1 MAVAAEAMPRPQW
14 MKNADVLVAIG
25 IITIVIMMIIP
36 VPPFLLD
43 ILLSLNIMVAVVVIL
58 TTIYLVK
65 AIEFAVFPSL
75 LLVATVY
82 RLGLNVSTTRMILL
96 GRGEEIGLIKAFGTF
111 VVAGNYVVGV
121 VIFLI
126 LVLIQFLVI
135 VKGTTRVSEV
145 AARFTLDAMPGKQM
159 AIDADLNAGLI
170 TEKEAIARRQEIR
183 READFY
189 GAMDG
194 AAKFVQGD
202 VIAGLIIT
210 VVNIAGGFII
220 GAWMLGMSI
229 GDAARTFTLLTV
241 GDGLVSQIPALLISV
256 ATGLIVT
263 RAASESN
270 LGEDLISQLMNRPR
284 VLWITA
290 GTLAFLAFTPLPTFP
305 LLSLAIGAGAMAYLM
320 GREARV
326 GKEVLEKE
334 KKKEEADRARK
345 PESVI
350 SLLKPDPMELSIG
363 YSLIP
368 LVDPE
373 QGGDLLER
381 VTMIRRQCALDMGI
395 VVPPIRIRDNM
406 QLKPNVYSILIKGV
420 EVAGGEIKVDHYL
433 AMNPGTVTKELKGEE
448 TIEPAFG
455 LPAIWITEGQREQAE
470 MAGYTVVDPPSIV
483 ATHLTEVIK
492 RNASQLLGRQETQ
505 ELLNNI
511 KESYPALVDELV
523 PSVLPLGE
531 VQKVL
536 HNLLDE
542 GISIRDLVTILET
555 LADYASKTKDTD
567 TLTEYVRMGLNRQ
580 ICNRY
585 KTPERTL
592 PVITLDPKIEE
603 MISQSIQE
611 TREGPQIVL
620 KPAIIQQIIASL
632 SGEIKKAA
640 AIRYEVILL
649 CSPQV
654 RRHVR
659 EMTKR
664 VAPNLIVLSYAE
676 VSPDVEVEYIGMVK
690 I

>member
-1 MAVAAEAMPRPQW
+1 MAVAAEAMPRPDW

-25 IITIVIMMIIP
+25 IITIVFMMIIP
-36 VPPFLLD
+36 IPPFLLD
-43 ILLSLNIMVAVVVIL
+43 ILISLNIMIAVMVIL

-75 LLVATVY
+75 LLVSTVF
-82 RLGLNVSTTRMILL
+82 RLGLNVSTTRLILL
-96 GRGEEIGLIKAFGTF
+96 GRGEEISLVKAFGTF

-170 TEKEAIARRQEIR
+170 TEKEAIVRRSEIR

-210 VVNIAGGFII
+210 VVNILGGFII
-220 GAWMLGMSI
+220 GSWMLGMPVA
-229 GDAARTFTLLTV
+229 DAARSFTLLTV
-241 GDGLVSQIPALLISV
+241 GDGLVTQIPAFLISV

-263 RAASESN
+263 RAASEAN
-270 LGEDLISQLMNRPR
+270 LGADLTSQLLNRPK
-284 VLWITA
+284 VLWISA

-305 LLSLAIGAGAMAYLM
+305 LLSLAIGAGFLAYVM
-320 GREARV
+320 QREARV
-326 GKEVLEKE
+326 GEEVLEEE
-334 KKKEEADRARK
+334 KKKEEVARAKK
-345 PESVI
+345 PESVV
-350 SLLKPDPMELSIG
+350 SLLKPEAMELNIG

-395 VVPPIRIRDNM
+395 IVPPIRIRDNM
-406 QLKPNVYSILIKGV
+406 QLKPNSYSIMIKGV
-420 EVAGGEIKVDHYL
+420 EVAGGTIRGDHYL
-433 AMNPGTVTKELKGEE
+433 AMNPGTVTEELKGEA

-455 LPAIWITEGQREQAE
+455 LPAIWITEDQRERAE
-470 MAGYTVVDPPSIV
+470 MLGYTVVDPPSIV
-483 ATHLTEVIK
+483 ATHLTEIVK

-505 ELLNNI
+505 ELLDNI
-511 KESYPALVDELV
+511 KENYPAVVNELI
-523 PSVLPLGE
+523 PGLLSLGE

-542 GISIRDLVTILET
+542 GISIRDLVTILES
-555 LADYASKTKDTD
+555 LADYAPKIKDTGA
-567 TLTEYVRMGLNRQ
+567 LTEHARAGMSRQ

-585 KTPERTL
+585 KTPEGTL
-592 PVITLDPKIEE
+592 PVITLDPKLEE
-603 MISQSIQE
+603 MVSQGIQE
-611 TREGPQIVL
+611 TREGPQLVL
-620 KPAIIQQIIASL
+620 EPSIIRRIIASL
-632 SGEIKKAA
+632 SGEMKKAA
-640 AIRYEVILL
+640 SIRYEVILL
-649 CSPQV
+649 CSPQI
-654 RRHVR
+654 RRQVR